1 MSETLLGYLLILGRL
16 CLSTKWGV
24 SSLGMTDSKME
35 QVQQA
40 RIFCG
45 QATRCSYSPHCLIDG
60 CKTMKEVVCTGCED
74 KKIKFWW
81 CRLAF
86 HLVHLFAWF
95 GWTNLPNGSPFTS
108 LSLDQYPIEEMWYH
122 ECLCLQLHYYFRG
135 WNNADEIN
143 APEFRRKT
151 GCKSWSAE

>member
-86 HLVHLFAWF
+86 HLVHLCLIWVDQFTKWF
-95 GWTNLPNGSPFTS
+95 SFHKFVPRSVPYWRNVVPWMFMSTATLLLPWLKNCRWNKCSWV
-108 LSLDQYPIEEMWYH
+108 QEENRM
-122 ECLCLQLHYYFRG
+122 
-135 WNNADEIN
+135 
-143 APEFRRKT
+143 
-151 GCKSWSAE
+151 